1 MRNRLFYRLKR
12 EWRIFLTKKSVAL
25 LLLLPVLA
33 DFVLFWL
40 GTHDVIQAF
49 GLTLLSVVVV
59 VFLFISSVIFADW
72 FSRLP

>member
-25 LLLLPVLA
+25 LLLLPVLG
-33 DFVLFWL
+33 DFLLFWA
-40 GTHDVIQAF
+40 GTHNVVQAF
-49 GLTLLSVVVV
+49 GMTLLSVVVV
-59 VFLFISSVIFADW
+59 VFLFIGSIVFADW